1 VGSNHEMAS
10 LTDREGGSWLRRGL
24 GLPRPPHLIREGTSC
39 VGRCWG
45 RIGFRESGRARGSIG
60 LIGSWWVGLDF
71 SRASWEVKCGGRM
84 EFGVWAEIFGE
95 RREEGKCCGRTRA
108 GFFLFSFSR
117 MQVWLSWAVWFP
129 SQVLGQASVHFLGCS
144 A

>member
-1 VGSNHEMAS
+1 MGSNHEMAS

-45 RIGFRESGRARGSIG
+45 RIGFRESGRGRYRLDWIDRIVVGWTGFLALFFGSEMRGADGIWSLGGTFWGEAGRGKMLRAHARR
-60 LIGSWWVGLDF
+60 VF
-71 SRASWEVKCGGRM
+71 
-84 EFGVWAEIFGE
+84 
-95 RREEGKCCGRTRA
+95 
-108 GFFLFSFSR
+108 FSFSR